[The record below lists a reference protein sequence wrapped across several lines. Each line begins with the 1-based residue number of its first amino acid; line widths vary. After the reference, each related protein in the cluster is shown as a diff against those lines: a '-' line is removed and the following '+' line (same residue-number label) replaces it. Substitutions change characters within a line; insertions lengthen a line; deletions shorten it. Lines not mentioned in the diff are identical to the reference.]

1 MGIAVVALAPSLIF
15 GRHAALSQPGTGC
28 WMRFA
33 YTLVVVPCA
42 ALVGR
47 RVICCLAG

>member
-1 MGIAVVALAPSLIF
+1 VVALAPSLIF
-15 GRHAALSQPGTGC
+15 GCHAALSQPGDRPLDALT
-28 WMRFA
+28 

>member
-1 MGIAVVALAPSLIF
+1 MGIGVVALAPSLIF
-15 GRHAALSQPGTGC
+15 GRHAALSQPGRAAGC
-28 WMRFA
+28 A
-33 YTLVVVPCA
+33 CYTLVVVPCA